1 MPVDE
6 EKPPPDKEDKR
17 VERFKEIERF
27 KLSVWIAKAFST
39 FVLFTIG
46 TVMITYLYLSVTTGK
61 LPDLNSVGST
71 LSGFFEVIK
80 VIVSP

>member
-27 KLSVWIAKAFST
+27 KLSVWIVKAFSS
-39 FVLFTIG
+39 FVMFKIG
-46 TVMITYLYLSVTTGK
+46 IVIVTYLYLSVTTGK
-61 LPDLNSVGST
+61 LPDLNSVDSI

>member
-27 KLSVWIAKAFST
+27 KLSVWIAKAFSS

-46 TVMITYLYLSVTTGK
+46 TVMITYLYYP
-61 LPDLNSVGST
+61 LPLNNLLT
-71 LSGFFEVIK
+71 
-80 VIVSP
+80 

>member
-27 KLSVWIAKAFST
+27 KLSVWIAKAFSS
-39 FVLFTIG
+39 FVLV
-46 TVMITYLYLSVTTGK
+46 TVGIVIVTYLYLSIATQQ
-61 LPDLNSVGST
+61 LADLNSVGT
-71 LSGFFEVIK
+71 VLSGFFEVIK

>member
-61 LPDLNSVGST
+61 LPDLNSVGT
-71 LSGFFEVIK
+71 VLSGFFEVIK

>member
-17 VERFKEIERF
+17 VERFKEMERF

-39 FVLFTIG
+39 FVLVTVG
-46 TVMITYLYLSVTTGK
+46 VVMITYLYLSVTTK
-61 LPDLNSVGST
+61 QLADLNSVGT
-71 LSGFFEVIK
+71 VLSGFFEVIK